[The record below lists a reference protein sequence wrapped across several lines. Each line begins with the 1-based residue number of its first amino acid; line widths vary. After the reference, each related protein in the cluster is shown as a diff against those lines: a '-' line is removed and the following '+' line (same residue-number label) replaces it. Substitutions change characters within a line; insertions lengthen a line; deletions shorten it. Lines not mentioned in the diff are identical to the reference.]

1 MSSFEKSQPRKNT
14 KRKTRAMAKKMTM
27 MTKTTTATRSERA
40 LIYFGGYHAAKW
52 AVGGFTE
59 SLAQGVAPFGV

>member
-14 KRKTRAMAKKMTM
+14 KRKTRAMAKK

>member
-1 MSSFEKSQPRKNT
+1 
-14 KRKTRAMAKKMTM
+14 MAKKMTM